1 MKVFCKETL
10 EIYHIKKNI
19 FEISNAPEIQKF
31 LRDALHETK
40 NSVVVF
46 ANISKILGRTLFRK
60 KEPFSER
67 AFLEDTE
74 IMLSHHQLDYY
85 QELTSYRSGLSFIV
99 RPIKKIIRK
108 LNAFLFLPLVYAQ
121 NNTNL
126 MTAKLFLHLRNYVGE
141 DYQGRRF
148 TEQRTREL
156 ELKLDTQQQIIREL
170 SEEVRM
176 LKERL
181 DNYEGGQE

>member
-1 MKVFCKETL
+1 MK
-10 EIYHIKKNI
+10 YQ
-19 FEISNAPEIQKF
+19 NAPEIQKF
-31 LRDALHETK
+31 LQDALHETK
-40 NSVVVF
+40 NSGEVCDLPTF
-46 ANISKILGRTLFRK
+46 QEFWEEHYSAK

-156 ELKLDTQQQIIREL
+156 ELKLDTQQQIIQEL